1 MEKGAGG
8 GGFGE
13 GEARRKLGNS
23 SFVAA
28 GSTSLQQMGARVKE
42 TYLDI
47 VPIASREPDIGSS
60 FQGITSQ
67 KVYDMRLSLMDMGLS
82 IELIDHAIQACR
94 GQGDAND
101 IAAFALSLDNP
112 PAECIEEPVPP
123 GMVGMVS
130 SDEEEEIAPLKVD
143 PIIQL
148 DNSGAGE
155 PRSEG
160 SNPVS
165 LFELDDTYCLEARLQ
180 DMGFSAEDV
189 ERAVQIHGAK
199 TSESV
204 LVQFLLDWQQNHGK
218 ETNENSHDV
227 PEPGGHEG
235 SCSIPHSHTTMHG
248 DKCLHM
254 LGPGD
259 SKFPDRDSDTD
270 GSDDESESDEGV
282 QSGMPLVHV
291 LHITSQ
297 QDNGAST
304 SHSLSA
310 ERVNTVEKLVGLT
323 ASKFSV
329 NAVERA
335 VDLCHCPRW
344 NAEEDQIGI
353 LLDFL
358 DAHGDELE
366 KMTDTMAT
374 SKGKGKR
381 KQNTCHT
388 QSPKYRSIICGS
400 YRRTKAVKMS
410 CLIEKPP
417 KYKRSEGFGLPG
429 QPVIPRHLSDDIKGA
444 PYFYFENVASM
455 PKGQWERIQR
465 HLFDIE
471 PEFVDSMHFSA
482 CRRPRGY
489 IHNLPIEGRKKLS
502 PDPPMTIQELLP
514 ETQQFWPSWDPRTKL
529 NCINTRKGSE
539 FLIRRMELD
548 KIPLNPRN
556 PDTDQKTKIL
566 EQCKKWNLVWT
577 NPSYPTPITENE
589 IEAMLGFDKDH
600 SRYCY
605 NTSARFLA
613 LGNSFSIYTVAFHF
627 SVLKALYPRGIKALG
642 RGELLDLVKRYG
654 GFDLIVGGSPCNNL
668 SGNNMWTRVGLD
680 GDKSGVFFEFSRIV
694 SALREFAGFDMHR

>member
-1 MEKGAGG
+1 
-8 GGFGE
+8 
-13 GEARRKLGNS
+13 
-23 SFVAA
+23 
-28 GSTSLQQMGARVKE
+28 
-42 TYLDI
+42 
-47 VPIASREPDIGSS
+47 
-60 FQGITSQ
+60 
-67 KVYDMRLSLMDMGLS
+67 
-82 IELIDHAIQACR
+82 
-94 GQGDAND
+94 
-101 IAAFALSLDNP
+101 
-112 PAECIEEPVPP
+112 
-123 GMVGMVS
+123 
-130 SDEEEEIAPLKVD
+130 
-143 PIIQL
+143 
-148 DNSGAGE
+148 
-155 PRSEG
+155 
-160 SNPVS
+160 
-165 LFELDDTYCLEARLQ
+165 
-180 DMGFSAEDV
+180 
-189 ERAVQIHGAK
+189 
-199 TSESV
+199 
-204 LVQFLLDWQQNHGK
+204 
-218 ETNENSHDV
+218 
-227 PEPGGHEG
+227 
-235 SCSIPHSHTTMHG
+235 
-248 DKCLHM
+248 
-254 LGPGD
+254 
-259 SKFPDRDSDTD
+259 
-270 GSDDESESDEGV
+270 
-282 QSGMPLVHV
+282 
-291 LHITSQ
+291 
-297 QDNGAST
+297 
-304 SHSLSA
+304 
-310 ERVNTVEKLVGLT
+310 
-323 ASKFSV
+323 
-329 NAVERA
+329 
-335 VDLCHCPRW
+335 
-344 NAEEDQIGI
+344 
-353 LLDFL
+353 
-358 DAHGDELE
+358 
-366 KMTDTMAT
+366 
-374 SKGKGKR
+374 
-381 KQNTCHT
+381 
-388 QSPKYRSIICGS
+388 
-400 YRRTKAVKMS
+400 VKMS

-589 IEAMLGFDKDH
+589 IEVYASITCLFTSFHRHFCLLFLCLPLNVFAISQIRKYPSTFPYFCHCDQAMLGFDKDH

-627 SVLKALYPRGIKALG
+627 SVLKALYPRGIKVLSLFSGIGGAEIALYKLGIKLQVVVSVEINEGTRRCIAAWWEASRQSGHLNQEFHDVQALG

>member
-1 MEKGAGG
+1 M
-8 GGFGE
+8 
-13 GEARRKLGNS
+13 
-23 SFVAA
+23 
-28 GSTSLQQMGARVKE
+28 
-42 TYLDI
+42 
-47 VPIASREPDIGSS
+47 
-60 FQGITSQ
+60 
-67 KVYDMRLSLMDMGLS
+67 
-82 IELIDHAIQACR
+82 
-94 GQGDAND
+94 
-101 IAAFALSLDNP
+101 
-112 PAECIEEPVPP
+112 
-123 GMVGMVS
+123 
-130 SDEEEEIAPLKVD
+130 
-143 PIIQL
+143 
-148 DNSGAGE
+148 
-155 PRSEG
+155 
-160 SNPVS
+160 
-165 LFELDDTYCLEARLQ
+165 
-180 DMGFSAEDV
+180 
-189 ERAVQIHGAK
+189 
-199 TSESV
+199 
-204 LVQFLLDWQQNHGK
+204 
-218 ETNENSHDV
+218 
-227 PEPGGHEG
+227 
-235 SCSIPHSHTTMHG
+235 
-248 DKCLHM
+248 
-254 LGPGD
+254 
-259 SKFPDRDSDTD
+259 
-270 GSDDESESDEGV
+270 
-282 QSGMPLVHV
+282 
-291 LHITSQ
+291 
-297 QDNGAST
+297 
-304 SHSLSA
+304 
-310 ERVNTVEKLVGLT
+310 GLT
-323 ASKFSV
+323 ASKLSV

-366 KMTDTMAT
+366 KEANIDTESLRGTQVNGYTDWLNDQMTDTMAT

-388 QSPKYRSIICGS
+388 RSPKYRSISCGP

-627 SVLKALYPRGIKALG
+627 SVLKALYPRGIKVLSLFSGIGGAEIALYKLGIKLQVVVSVEINEGTRRCIAAWWEASRQSGHLNQEFHDVQALG